1 VIPPDDAMQTR
12 TVCLWLSMQAVISFR
27 AVPRV
32 LRVFD
37 AWGSAWP
44 SWVPHFSSVINWTL
58 RLGLALLDHVKPM
71 DKPWLAII
79 DYSLAIGIQKVL
91 VVLRVPMEAL
101 AQRGAA
107 VTLEDCECLGVRVS
121 ERTDG
126 ETVAKALTEIFA
138 TAGAPVAVI
147 KDGGRDLS
155 KGVALWKERA
165 GKPAVWTIDDLG
177 HVLANALK
185 AQFDNTLAFQR
196 FVAISHRGAARL
208 RQTPLAFLMPPKLR
222 TQGRFQGI
230 TRLGQWAEKI
240 LKALAGSGCAQN
252 DSLRAKL
259 RSAMTGLASLR
270 PFIERFALT
279 AHRAA
284 EVLAI
289 LKNQG
294 LHPDTYRQC
303 CQLTE
308 QLPPRCKVKKR
319 LLNWLQRQ
327 LHIQRQLGI
336 QPLLVSS
343 DIIESLFGKFKHVT
357 ARGTQAEMNR
367 TVLVLPTLC
376 GKYDGQ
382 VIAHALAHTSHR
394 DLQEWEKQN
403 IPATLRQRRHA
414 FFHANEGP
422 KTGKAI
428 ARI

>member
-1 VIPPDDAMQTR
+1 
-12 TVCLWLSMQAVISFR
+12 
-27 AVPRV
+27 
-32 LRVFD
+32 
-37 AWGSAWP
+37 
-44 SWVPHFSSVINWTL
+44 
-58 RLGLALLDHVKPM
+58 
-71 DKPWLAII
+71 
-79 DYSLAIGIQKVL
+79 
-91 VVLRVPMEAL
+91 
-101 AQRGAA
+101 
-107 VTLEDCECLGVRVS
+107 
-121 ERTDG
+121 
-126 ETVAKALTEIFA
+126 
-138 TAGAPVAVI
+138 
-147 KDGGRDLS
+147 
-155 KGVALWKERA
+155 
-165 GKPAVWTIDDLG
+165 
-177 HVLANALK
+177 
-185 AQFDNTLAFQR
+185 
-196 FVAISHRGAARL
+196 
-208 RQTPLAFLMPPKLR
+208 
-222 TQGRFQGI
+222 
-230 TRLGQWAEKI
+230 
-240 LKALAGSGCAQN
+240 
-252 DSLRAKL
+252 
-259 RSAMTGLASLR
+259 MTGLASLR

-279 AHRAA
+279 AHRMA

-303 CQLTE
+303 CQLAE

-327 LHIQRQLGI
+327 LHLQRQLGI

-403 IPATLRQRRHA
+403 IPATLRQQRHA

-422 KTGKAI
+422 KAGKAI